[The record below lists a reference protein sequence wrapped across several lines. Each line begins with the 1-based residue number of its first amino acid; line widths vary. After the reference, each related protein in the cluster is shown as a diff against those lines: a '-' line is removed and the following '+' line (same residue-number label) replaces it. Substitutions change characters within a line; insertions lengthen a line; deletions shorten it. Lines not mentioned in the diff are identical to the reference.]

1 MHPNLPRRSPDSFRS
16 HNLSRHV
23 ARHSLQLI
31 RRLGPVEVPI
41 RDRGTVLNDFQGESV
56 QSVNAGTQMPE
67 HWPSVHLVSLS
78 FNTGDTGYRPRLYS
92 SVLICERRRPGA
104 STGAFAPVAEIHSP
118 DLRSEGRSGRRPTKN
133 PALMHPS
140 AVPCLDP
147 DIPRSTHPSHSVH
160 VRAASIPMAG
170 SLTRKRMSEEV
181 VAPKTLN
188 KDCDLAKLTMYGRP
202 CRSTCIESAKYIS
215 EPRFYTHHVRL
226 FDAKHHIQRSCSRHF
241 RSEST
246 RMRWHVSI

>member
-1 MHPNLPRRSPDSFRS
+1 MRMSALTCLKRVSPVPLNLPCSATSAGPRQLPHAQSARKTTLCPPISQRCAASLQWPGATRRSDRQHTYRQTTHKHASKPAQTLSRYPADSFRS

-104 STGAFAPVAEIHSP
+104 STGAFAPRCRDSLA
-118 DLRSEGRSGRRPTKN
+118 RP
-133 PALMHPS
+133 P
-140 AVPCLDP
+140 V
-147 DIPRSTHPSHSVH
+147 
-160 VRAASIPMAG
+160 
-170 SLTRKRMSEEV
+170 
-181 VAPKTLN
+181 
-188 KDCDLAKLTMYGRP
+188 
-202 CRSTCIESAKYIS
+202 
-215 EPRFYTHHVRL
+215 
-226 FDAKHHIQRSCSRHF
+226 
-241 RSEST
+241 
-246 RMRWHVSI
+246 